1 MFLDSTSKAPSQL
14 GLREQLRQLGTA
26 SSRACGRLGAL
37 ASMGWLALVLPVAC
51 VAHEHTKGEQA
62 AAAGRAPR
70 VRVHELSQQ
79 EGRRTFVI
87 AFGPGDDPLA
97 GLHELATTR
106 GWKSAH
112 FNGIGSFSQAS
123 LGWYDFGRKEFRK
136 LPRHGTL
143 EVVSFS
149 GNVALDPEGAPIV
162 HVHCAVAD
170 EEGALTGGHLL
181 EARVAATLEVFLT
194 EEPLPVRKALD
205 ETLGSKV
212 IQ

>member
-1 MFLDSTSKAPSQL
+1 MHPLS
-14 GLREQLRQLGTA
+14 TA
-26 SSRACGRLGAL
+26 SVGTRRRPF
-37 ASMGWLALVLPVAC
+37 ASLCWLALALPLAC
-51 VAHEHTKGEQA
+51 AAHEYAKGEPST
-62 AAAGRAPR
+62 AAGRAPKA
-70 VRVHELSQQ
+70 RVHELSQH

-87 AFGPGDDPLA
+87 AFGPGDDALA
-97 GLHELATTR
+97 GLQELARTR

-112 FNGIGSFSQAS
+112 FSGIGSFSRAS

-149 GNVALDPEGAPIV
+149 GNVALDEQGAPLV

-170 EEGALTGGHLL
+170 EEGTLTGGHLL
-181 EARVAATLEVFLT
+181 EATVAATLEVFLT
-194 EEPLPVRKALD
+194 EEPLPVTKALD
-205 ETLGSKV
+205 DSLGSKV